1 MGIIKDKL
9 RKTFPSFSSLFE
21 DDLEDIVK
29 DLKKKGYSSEDI
41 EEFKRDYKR
50 DKEKS
55 TRSTGSTGST
65 KSKEEPVKK
74 FRGGLMRKPKLA
86 KRGF

>member
-1 MGIIKDKL
+1 MGLIKDKL

-29 DLKKKGYSSEDI
+29 DLKKKGYSAEDI
-41 EEFKRDYKR
+41 EEFKRDYK
-50 DKEKS
+50 KEKS
-55 TRSTGSTGST
+55 KGSGGGGGT
-65 KSKEEPVKK
+65 KSKEEPLRKSK
-74 FRGGLMRKPKLA
+74 GGLMRKPKLA